1 MKSNETKAPLP
12 DQPAPRARRGR
23 WRWGTGAFVL
33 ASLVALVVLAT
44 QRASPTASPL
54 ASQPAANAPGADRER
69 SSSLQRFSLADVNGR
84 EVTRPSGGKPG
95 VLVFTASYCTP
106 CIAQAPSLVA
116 ELRKFGSRAEVL
128 TVSID
133 PGDSS
138 KALRDAFRPVIGSPR
153 NYPLAWDPSGKIGP
167 AFDVTA
173 LGTEIVYDCAGRE
186 MWRGVSSPAAEIGAA
201 LRKAGAA

>member
-1 MKSNETKAPLP
+1 MKSNQTNVPLA
-12 DQPAPRARRGR
+12 DQPAPRARRGP
-23 WRWGTGAFVL
+23 WRWGIGAVVVG
-33 ASLVALVVLAT
+33 SLVALVVLAT
-44 QRASPTASPL
+44 QRASPTATPL
-54 ASQPAANAPGADRER
+54 GSPAANAPGADRER

-84 EVTRPSGGKPG
+84 DVTRPSGRKPG

-173 LGTEIVYDCAGRE
+173 LGTEIVYDRAGRE
-186 MWRGVSSPAAEIGAA
+186 VWRGVSSPAAEIGAA